1 MKPDSGLL
9 LKHELVAQQLEQ
21 EIRAGELPSG
31 ERLPAEA
38 ALAKRFSVSRNTIRA
53 ALSQLGEAGLI
64 ATRSGKGSFVTF
76 DGRTMDARLGW
87 GRALAAQGVV
97 TEVEVLNIEHIEDP
111 GLAVELDCPSSRF
124 IAIDR
129 RRIEAGR
136 GPISRELSRLPA
148 TPRILEALAQNG
160 AGGSLTRLL
169 KSAGS
174 VPASAEQW
182 VEVRRL
188 DDGLA
193 RVLCAEPG
201 SSYLWTRSVTRTS
214 RGRLVEVVE
223 SYLDPARFSL
233 HFALAGVHR

>member
-1 MKPDSGLL
+1 MKADSGLL
-9 LKHELVAQQLEQ
+9 LKHELIAQQLEQ

-38 ALAKRFSVSRNTIRA
+38 DLARRFSVSRNTIRA

-97 TEVEVLNIEHIEDP
+97 TEVEVLDVEHIEDP
-111 GLAVELDCPSSRF
+111 ALAAELDSVTTRF
-124 IAIDR
+124 VAIDR
-129 RRIEAGR
+129 RRVEIGR
-136 GPISRELSRLPA
+136 GPISREFSRVPA
-148 TPRILEALAQNG
+148 TPRILEALAAQG
-160 AGGSLTRLL
+160 VGGSLTSLL
-169 KSAGS
+169 KAAGA

-182 VEVRRL
+182 VEVRHL
-188 DDGLA
+188 DEELA
-193 RVLCAEPG
+193 RILATEPG
-201 SSYLWTRSVTRTS
+201 SAYLWTRSVTRTS

-223 SYLDPARFSL
+223 SYLDPSRFSL
-233 HFALAGVHR
+233 HFASAGLNR